1 MADEEVKYQAFD
13 GDVDDEESLLRQTQQ
28 ARVRI
33 VNLILDDP
41 QAHKDLKTVD
51 RLGSLLN
58 DVDKQIISKRRVAAA
73 QKNSEANQDLANA
86 LNSILMQRGN
96 IKIRRHDEEI
106 DETQGYQP
114 PVPVIPNVEVTEGE
128 LAPVGEQID
137 VRSIMTAAFARPEH
151 GEQD

>member
-1 MADEEVKYQAFD
+1 M
-13 GDVDDEESLLRQTQQ
+13 DDEESLLRQTQQ

-114 PVPVIPNVEVTEGE
+114 P
-128 LAPVGEQID
+128 
-137 VRSIMTAAFARPEH
+137 RSCYS
-151 GEQD
+151 QC

>member
-106 DETQGYQP
+106 EETKGYQP
-114 PVPVIPNVEVTEGE
+114 PVPVIPDVEVTEGE

-137 VRSIMTAAFARPEH
+137 VRSIMTAAFARPEQ

>member
-106 DETQGYQP
+106 DETQG
-114 PVPVIPNVEVTEGE
+114 
-128 LAPVGEQID
+128 
-137 VRSIMTAAFARPEH
+137 
-151 GEQD
+151 

>member
-106 DETQGYQP
+106 EESQGYQP
-114 PVPVIPNVEVTEGE
+114 PVPVIPDVEVTEGE

-137 VRSIMTAAFARPEH
+137 VKSIMTAAFARPEQ

>member
-96 IKIRRHDEEI
+96 IKIRRHDEEVE
-106 DETQGYQP
+106 ETQGYQP
-114 PVPVIPNVEVTEGE
+114 PVPVIPDVEVTEGE

-137 VRSIMTAAFARPEH
+137 VKSIMTAAFARPEQ

>member
-1 MADEEVKYQAFD
+1 
-13 GDVDDEESLLRQTQQ
+13 EESLLRQTQQ

-106 DETQGYQP
+106 EESQGYQP
-114 PVPVIPNVEVTEGE
+114 PVPVIPDVEVTEGE

-137 VRSIMTAAFARPEH
+137 VRSIMTAAFARPEQ

>member
-96 IKIRRHDEEI
+96 IKIRRHDEEVE
-106 DETQGYQP
+106 ETQGYQP
-114 PVPVIPNVEVTEGE
+114 PVPVIPDVEVTEGE

-137 VRSIMTAAFARPEH
+137 VRSIMTAAFARPEQ

>member
-137 VRSIMTAAFARPEH
+137 VRSIMTAAFARPEQ

>member
-106 DETQGYQP
+106 EESQGYQP
-114 PVPVIPNVEVTEGE
+114 PVPVIPDVEVTEGE

-137 VRSIMTAAFARPEH
+137 VRSIMTAAFARPEQ

>member
-106 DETQGYQP
+106 EETQGYQP
-114 PVPVIPNVEVTEGE
+114 PVPAIPNVEVTEGE

-137 VRSIMTAAFARPEH
+137 VKSIMMAAFARPVQD
-151 GEQD
+151 EQD

>member
-96 IKIRRHDEEI
+96 IKIRRHDEGI

-114 PVPVIPNVEVTEGE
+114 PVPAIPNVEVTEGE

-137 VRSIMTAAFARPEH
+137 VRSIMTAAFARPEQ

>member
-96 IKIRRHDEEI
+96 IKIRRHDEEV
-106 DETQGYQP
+106 EESQGYQP
-114 PVPVIPNVEVTEGE
+114 PVPVIPDVEVTEGE

-137 VRSIMTAAFARPEH
+137 VRSIMTAAFARPEQ

>member
-114 PVPVIPNVEVTEGE
+114 PVPVIPDVEVTEGE

-137 VRSIMTAAFARPEH
+137 VKSIMTAAFARPEQ

>member
-96 IKIRRHDEEI
+96 IKIRRHDEETE
-106 DETQGYQP
+106 ETQGYQP
-114 PVPVIPNVEVTEGE
+114 PVPVIPDVEVTEGE

-137 VRSIMTAAFARPEH
+137 VKSIMTAAFARPEQ

>member
-41 QAHKDLKTVD
+41 NAHKDLKTVD

-96 IKIRRHDEEI
+96 IKIRRHDEEV
-106 DETQGYQP
+106 EQNQGYQP
-114 PVPVIPNVEVTEGE
+114 PVPNIPNVEVSEGE

-137 VRSIMTAAFARPEH
+137 VKSIMTSAFARPEQ

>member
-41 QAHKDLKTVD
+41 QAHKDLKMVD

-106 DETQGYQP
+106 EETQGYQP
-114 PVPVIPNVEVTEGE
+114 PVPVIPDVEVTEGE

-137 VRSIMTAAFARPEH
+137 VKSIMMAAFARPEQD
-151 GEQD
+151 EQD

>member
-106 DETQGYQP
+106 EETQGYQP
-114 PVPVIPNVEVTEGE
+114 PVPVIPDVEVTEGE

-137 VRSIMTAAFARPEH
+137 VRSIMTAAFARPEQ

>member
-106 DETQGYQP
+106 EETQGYQP
-114 PVPVIPNVEVTEGE
+114 PVPVIPDVEVTEGE

-137 VRSIMTAAFARPEH
+137 VKSIMTAAFARPEQ

>member
-106 DETQGYQP
+106 EETQGYQP

-137 VRSIMTAAFARPEH
+137 VRSIMTAAFARPEQ